1 MKILKFGAIWCP
13 GCIVM
18 RSRWQT
24 VETENDWL
32 KTAYFD
38 IDEYPEMKDKYGL
51 TEYPTFIWLDQNEQ
65 ELDRLTG
72 EVSEE
77 QILDFIN
84 KYKEK

>member
-1 MKILKFGAIWCP
+1 
-13 GCIVM
+13 
-18 RSRWQT
+18 
-24 VETENDWL
+24 
-32 KTAYFD
+32 
-38 IDEYPEMKDKYGL
+38 MKDKYGL